1 MAVKERRERA
11 KRARRRSEGWASV
24 VAAAAMVES
33 AVTTGS
39 VSEERDGGQERG
51 RYLYSA
57 GPLDGLIGDDG
68 GGDGVEGEADGV
80 GGLHVVD
87 GEGGEEEKDG

>member
-1 MAVKERRERA
+1 MRERRKRA
-11 KRARRRSEGWASV
+11 KRARRRSEDWASV
-24 VAAAAMVES
+24 VAAATMGAI

-51 RYLYSA
+51 RYLYGT
-57 GPLDGLIGDDG
+57 GPLDGLIGDGG
-68 GGDGVEGEADGV
+68 GGDGVEGEADGI

-87 GEGGEEEKDG
+87 GEGGKEEEDG

>member
-1 MAVKERRERA
+1 M
-11 KRARRRSEGWASV
+11 
-24 VAAAAMVES
+24 VAAAAMGES

-51 RYLYSA
+51 RYLYC
-57 GPLDGLIGDDG
+57 GWPLDGLIGDDG

-80 GGLHVVD
+80 GGLEVVD
-87 GEGGEEEKDG
+87 GEGGDEEDDS